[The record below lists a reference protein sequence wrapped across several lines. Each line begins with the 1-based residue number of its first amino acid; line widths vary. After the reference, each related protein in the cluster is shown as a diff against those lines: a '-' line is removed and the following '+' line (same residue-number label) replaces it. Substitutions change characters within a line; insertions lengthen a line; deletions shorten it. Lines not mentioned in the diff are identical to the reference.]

1 MAIHASGDRD
11 IDRFVVLSLCSYL
24 LFIVCFRE
32 SWSFQKPQALAV
44 KRIAVT
50 PLLANSLE
58 NELHER
64 CQAIADVYQ
73 LTDRETEVLTC
84 LSEGWSIPAAARR
97 LMVSQDTV
105 RTHVKH
111 IYAKIG
117 IHSRDDLVEIIKM
130 PDGSLLP
137 KSG

>member
-1 MAIHASGDRD
+1 M
-11 IDRFVVLSLCSYL
+11 
-24 LFIVCFRE
+24 
-32 SWSFQKPQALAV
+32 
-44 KRIAVT
+44 
-50 PLLANSLE
+50 LE
-58 NELHER
+58 RRVEH
-64 CQAIADVYQ
+64 
-73 LTDRETEVLTC
+73 
-84 LSEGWSIPAAARR
+84 SPAAQR

-130 PDGSLLP
+130 PDESLLP

>member
-1 MAIHASGDRD
+1 M
-11 IDRFVVLSLCSYL
+11 
-24 LFIVCFRE
+24 
-32 SWSFQKPQALAV
+32 
-44 KRIAVT
+44 
-50 PLLANSLE
+50 
-58 NELHER
+58 
-64 CQAIADVYQ
+64 
-73 LTDRETEVLTC
+73 
-84 LSEGWSIPAAARR
+84 SEGWSIPAAAQR

-130 PDGSLLP
+130 PDESLLP

>member
-1 MAIHASGDRD
+1 M
-11 IDRFVVLSLCSYL
+11 
-24 LFIVCFRE
+24 
-32 SWSFQKPQALAV
+32 
-44 KRIAVT
+44 T

-58 NELHER
+58 NELHGR
-64 CQAIADVYQ
+64 CQAIADAYQ
-73 LTDRETEVLTC
+73 LTDQETEVLTC

-97 LMVSQDTV
+97 LMVSQDTM

-130 PDGSLLP
+130 PDESLLP

>member
-1 MAIHASGDRD
+1 M
-11 IDRFVVLSLCSYL
+11 
-24 LFIVCFRE
+24 
-32 SWSFQKPQALAV
+32 

-58 NELHER
+58 NELHGR
-64 CQAIADVYQ
+64 CQAIADAYQ

-84 LSEGWSIPAAARR
+84 LSEGWSIPAAAQR

-130 PDGSLLP
+130 PDESLLP

>member
-1 MAIHASGDRD
+1 MEHS
-11 IDRFVVLSLCSYL
+11 
-24 LFIVCFRE
+24 
-32 SWSFQKPQALAV
+32 
-44 KRIAVT
+44 
-50 PLLANSLE
+50 
-58 NELHER
+58 
-64 CQAIADVYQ
+64 
-73 LTDRETEVLTC
+73 
-84 LSEGWSIPAAARR
+84 PAAQR

-130 PDGSLLP
+130 PDESLLP

>member
-1 MAIHASGDRD
+1 MSTRLTGSGDRG
-11 IDRFVVLSLCSYL
+11 SYL
-24 LFIVCFRE
+24 L
-32 SWSFQKPQALAV
+32 
-44 KRIAVT
+44 
-50 PLLANSLE
+50 
-58 NELHER
+58 ER
-64 CQAIADVYQ
+64 
-73 LTDRETEVLTC
+73 R
-84 LSEGWSIPAAARR
+84 WSIPAAARR
-97 LMVSQDTV
+97 LMVSQDTM